1 MNRSYTRRCESAL
14 IHPATVTALVVLLLN
29 DVVFKS
35 MWPDAWLMGKLS
47 DLAWVVFASPLLAF
61 LLSFLVGGNAVG
73 QRSAFLASY
82 LGLPLLYAAFNT
94 FEPIHIWI
102 LRGLSIASGGTA
114 GSPLDATDSLVI
126 PLGLGVAV
134 WVWRRGV
141 ASAERLRLRWGLLM
155 AGVAAF
161 ASVATSY
168 PEPELGVRDV
178 GSSADGTVYASSD
191 ATMWRRPHRSDD
203 GGLRWTAGSIDPG
216 EEIVWGGES
225 TKTPRGT
232 YVIQG
237 PNVMLLSPDGGSQL
251 VYSTAYLQGDANLW
265 VQEYA
270 PTELDDRYL
279 TTSPYSIVY
288 DGHSD
293 NLIVAMGTQGVVTGT
308 PDGRWSRVAVGRY
321 APTDFSFSGK
331 TRLML
336 FDSVFWATA
345 LALTLSITAI
355 ALILARYRRRDLP
368 LGVAVALA
376 ILLVLVGGPSILIS
390 IVAWLLIG
398 YSSLGILLLIV
409 AAFVVSNMPEESRVW
424 RSLALA
430 ICVPSLIG
438 SGALLFFFGAS
449 ELESSLYIG
458 LIQLASAMAAFAFV
472 FPALVSSRRLIAAYW
487 PAVIAAVVGM
497 NMLVALAFLLW
508 LHLGIPL
515 LLAKGAAV
523 VLVMLVALVLVK
535 YVRWPRQQGYTGV
548 VLRSHRRR

>member
-61 LLSFLVGGNAVG
+61 LLSFLVGGNTVG

-168 PEPELGVRDV
+168 PKPELGVRNV

-191 ATMWRRPHRSDD
+191 ATRWRRPHRSED
-203 GGLRWTAGSIDPG
+203 GGLSWTAGSIDPG

-270 PTELDDRYL
+270 PTELEARDL
-279 TTSPYSIVY
+279 ATSPYSIVY
-288 DGHSD
+288 DGHSG
-293 NLIVAMGTQGVVTGT
+293 NLIVAMGVEGVVTGT
-308 PDGRWSRVAVGRY
+308 PDRRWSRVAVGRY

-345 LALTLSITAI
+345 LALTLSITAV

-376 ILLVLVGGPSILIS
+376 ILLVLVGGPSILKS

-398 YSSLGILLLIV
+398 SSSVGVLLLIV
-409 AAFVVSNMPEESRVW
+409 AAFVVGNMPEESRVW
-424 RSLALA
+424 RSLGLA
-430 ICVPSLIG
+430 ICVPPLIG

-458 LIQLASAMAAFAFV
+458 LIQLASAMAAFTFV

-487 PAVIAAVVGM
+487 PAVIAAMVGM
-497 NMLVALAFLLW
+497 NMFVALAFLLW

>member
-1 MNRSYTRRCESAL
+1 MNSSFTHRCESAL
-14 IHPATVTALVVLLLN
+14 IHPATVTALLVLLLN

-35 MWPDAWLMGKLS
+35 LWPDAWLMGKLS

-61 LLSFLVGGNAVG
+61 LLSFLVGGNTVG

-94 FEPIHIWI
+94 LEPIHSWI

-168 PEPELGVRDV
+168 PEPELGVGDV
-178 GSSADGTVYASSD
+178 GSSAGGPVYAGADTTSLRS
-191 ATMWRRPHRSDD
+191 RHRSDD
-203 GGLRWTAGSIDPG
+203 GGLSWTAVGSIDTG
-216 EEIVWGGES
+216 EEIIWGGES
-225 TKTPRGT
+225 AKTPRGT
-232 YVIQG
+232 YIIQG
-237 PNVMLLSPDGGSQL
+237 PNVMLLRPEGESQL
-251 VYSTAYLQGDANLW
+251 AYSTAYLQGDANLW

-288 DGHSD
+288 DGHSG

-308 PDGRWSRVAVGRY
+308 PDGRWSRVGVGRY
-321 APTDFSFSGK
+321 APTDFSFPGK

-336 FDSVFWATA
+336 SDKVFWATA

-368 LGVAVALA
+368 LGVSVALT
-376 ILLVLVGGPSILIS
+376 ILLVSVGGPPILIS
-390 IVAWLLIG
+390 TIAWLLIG
-398 YSSLGILLLIV
+398 SLSLGLLLIV
-409 AAFVVSNMPEESRVW
+409 AAFVVGNMPEESRVW

-430 ICVPSLIG
+430 ICVPPLIG

-458 LIQLASAMAAFAFV
+458 LIQLASAMVAFAFM

-515 LLAKGAAV
+515 LLAKGGAV
-523 VLVMLVALVLVK
+523 ALVTLVALVLVK
-535 YVRWPRQQGYTGV
+535 HVRRPRQQGYTGV